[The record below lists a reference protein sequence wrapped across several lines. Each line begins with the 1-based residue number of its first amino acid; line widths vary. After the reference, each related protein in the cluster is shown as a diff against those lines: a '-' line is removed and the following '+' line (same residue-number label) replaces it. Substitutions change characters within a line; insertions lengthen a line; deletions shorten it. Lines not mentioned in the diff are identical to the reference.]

1 MNLNAF
7 PTSVGCRP
15 RAEPLPRLRHVA
27 FFDTSGRR
35 NVSVRAP
42 HADRRQPLVESEVF
56 GRSPFTRR
64 SLNSTLDPRLKPTK
78 IMFADQVF
86 VGILRRVEVE
96 GSWTLGW
103 LQI

>member
-1 MNLNAF
+1 L
-7 PTSVGCRP
+7 
-15 RAEPLPRLRHVA
+15 
-27 FFDTSGRR
+27 
-35 NVSVRAP
+35 
-42 HADRRQPLVESEVF
+42 
-56 GRSPFTRR
+56 
-64 SLNSTLDPRLKPTK
+64 TLDPRLKPTK